1 MIDLLPYIG
10 ADLYRLWPF
19 IHPVSQAE
27 LGEVT
32 LPTFRD
38 LLSKSVDEGHFT
50 TGRRTHDSQVIL
62 AGIPDSRVMFIA
74 GTIPMREGLRG
85 TVFIFAKGFDTT
97 IAFGLRRWAEREREI
112 FPNTAFFVHSG
123 GSHPLKHRFLKIAGC
138 EHIEGDIFAVP
149 ALLQV

>member
-27 LGEVT
+27 LGDVS

-50 TGRRTHDSQVIL
+50 TGRRSH
-62 AGIPDSRVMFIA
+62 DSRVMFIA

-85 TVFIFAKGFDTT
+85 TVFLFAKGFDTT
-97 IAFGLRRWAEREREI
+97 IAFGLRRWGERERET
-112 FPNTAFFVHSG
+112 FPNTAFFVHSSG
-123 GSHPLKHRFLKIAGC
+123 DHPLKHRFLKIAGC